1 MSKFLIFKKLEN
13 GYGEK
18 MGSYEADAKDDSSKN
33 RSYLMSEPMASHF
46 ELPEGMDEDCV
57 SLVFVPEVLSK
68 DASDEIWT
76 NGEKSVFS
84 ANDIP
89 VLFDEDGS
97 PRLDPSF
104 KRIEGRKEGPAHYKL
119 VENER
124 LVRIK
129 KQRVANEKLE
139 QIRQLREPLLK
150 EVDVKI
156 NKAEDKG
163 LSSLILREYREAL
176 RNCTEDLKQENGQA
190 KPECEHIDVNEFKF
204 PSKP

>member
-1 MSKFLIFKKLEN
+1 VILKDIEYMKFIIFKKLEN

-18 MGSYEADAKDDSSKN
+18 LGSYEADAKDDSSTN
-33 RSYLMSEPMASHF
+33 RSYLMAEPLASHF
-46 ELPEGMDEDCV
+46 ELPEGMDEECV
-57 SLVFVPEVLSK
+57 SLVFMPEVLPE

-76 NGEKSVFS
+76 NGEKT
-84 ANDIP
+84 
-89 VLFDEDGS
+89 VL
-97 PRLDPSF
+97 
-104 KRIEGRKEGPAHYKL
+104 
-119 VENER
+119 NER

-150 EVDVKI
+150 EADIKI

-163 LSSLILREYREAL
+163 LSSLVLREYREAL

-190 KPECEHIDVNEFKF
+190 KLECEHIDVNEFKF

>member
-1 MSKFLIFKKLEN
+1 MKFIIFKKLEN

-18 MGSYEADAKDDSSKN
+18 MSSYEADAKDDSSRN
-33 RSYLMSEPMASHF
+33 RSYLMSEPQASHF
-46 ELPEGMDEDCV
+46 ELPEDMDEECV
-57 SLVFVPEVLSK
+57 SLVFVPEVLPE

-76 NGEKSVFS
+76 NGEKTVFS

-89 VLFDEDGS
+89 VLFDENGS
-97 PRLDPSF
+97 PRLDSSF
-104 KRIEGRKEGPAHYKL
+104 KRIEGRKGGPAHYKL

-129 KQRVANEKLE
+129 KQRIANEKLE

-156 NKAEDKG
+156 NKIEDKG
-163 LSSLILREYREAL
+163 LSSLVLREYREAL
-176 RNCTEDLKQENGQA
+176 RNCTEDLKDEKGQA